1 MDKNKDKSFDE
12 MYLDLLNKLELKYDS
27 DEYKNILIKSM
38 NDSPHNNSTLAAML
52 GISEGSVRKTL
63 NPKTELPPS
72 ARLATYLLLA
82 DNKRK
87 STDRYAPDLRMD
99 KLTLLKYIM
108 DLDSSEFGVELKA
121 NDNAIIIFPA
131 AKND

>member
-1 MDKNKDKSFDE
+1 MDKNNDKSFDDV
-12 MYLDLLNKLELKYDS
+12 YLDLLNRLELEYDN

-38 NDSPHNNSTLAAML
+38 NDSPHNNSTLADLL
-52 GISEGSVRKTL
+52 GISEGAVRKTL

-72 ARLATYLLLA
+72 ARLAAYLLLA

-87 STDRYAPDLRMD
+87 STDRYTPDLRMD

-108 DLDSSEFGVELKA
+108 DLDSSEFDIELKA
-121 NDNAIIIFPA
+121 NDKAITIFPVIE
-131 AKND
+131 ND